1 MEKDT
6 GNTRVTLVGIIVE
19 DKEAAGRINGLC
31 MNTENILS
39 EEWGYLIMRS
49 R

>member
-1 MEKDT
+1 MEKET

-19 DKEAAGRINGLC
+19 DKEAAGGSTDCC

>member
-1 MEKDT
+1 MGKDT

-19 DKEAAGRINGLC
+19 DKEAGSTDFC